1 MIMNYLPQTDPQTAK
16 LIKQEALRQS
26 EKLNMI
32 PSENIA
38 SKAVHEAVGSVFMH
52 KYAEGQVKARYY
64 EGNDFADG
72 IEQLAKD
79 RLAKAFSLPSN
90 WRVIVQAL
98 SGANA
103 NLGVYVGLLEPGDK
117 ILSMYLPDGGHLSHG
132 WSFEPQQS
140 RTKQQI
146 NSMTYKG
153 GSRKVSFVSK
163 VFNVIQYR
171 TNQETEIFDYDFLA
185 ELILKE
191 KPKMVVTGGTA
202 YPREIDYAKVAAAAK
217 KVGALYLA
225 DVAHEAGLIAGGANK
240 NPFEHA
246 DVVTFTTHKTFRGPR
261 GAVILC
267 KEEHEEAIQRGL
279 FPGLQGGPH
288 LDNIA
293 GIAVAAQEASTKS
306 FTTYSHQVVKNAQY
320 LAKQLQKRGYYVV
333 SGGTDKHLILLN
345 IRKSQKY
352 IVSPKQLARAL
363 DYAGIVLNYN
373 TTPWEQGSPLNP
385 SGIRL
390 GTPILTSRGMKEKE
404 MEFVAQVFDEVN
416 QYLAKYKGLKYAEF
430 DAKVKKDAFLKS
442 KAHEVKSLCKQFP
455 IPKAY

>member
-1 MIMNYLPQTDPQTAK
+1 MNYLPQTDPQTAR
-16 LIKQEALRQS
+16 LIKLETLRQS
-26 EKLNMI
+26 DKLNMI

-52 KYAEGQVKARYY
+52 KYAEGQVNARYY
-64 EGNDFADG
+64 EGNDYADG

-79 RLAKAFSLPSN
+79 RLTKAFSLPSN

-140 RTKQQI
+140 RTKQQM
-146 NSMTYKG
+146 NSMIYTG

-171 TNQETEIFDYDFLA
+171 TNQETEVFDYDFLA

-217 KVGALYLA
+217 KVGAIYLA

-240 NPFEHA
+240 NPFAHA

-267 KEEHEEAIQRGL
+267 KEEYEESIQRGL

-293 GIAVAAQEASTKS
+293 GIAVAAHEASTKKFS
-306 FTTYSHQVVKNAQY
+306 RYAHQVVKNAQH
-320 LAKQLQKRGYYVV
+320 LAKQLQLRGYYVV

-345 IRKSQKY
+345 IRKSQNY
-352 IVSPKQLARAL
+352 VVSPKQLARAL

-404 MEFVAQVFDEVN
+404 MDFVAQSFDEIN
-416 QYLAKYKGLKYAEF
+416 QYLAKFKGLKFAEF
-430 DAKVKKDAFLKS
+430 DAKAKKDAFLKT
-442 KAHEVKSLCKQFP
+442 KAREVKLLCKQFP